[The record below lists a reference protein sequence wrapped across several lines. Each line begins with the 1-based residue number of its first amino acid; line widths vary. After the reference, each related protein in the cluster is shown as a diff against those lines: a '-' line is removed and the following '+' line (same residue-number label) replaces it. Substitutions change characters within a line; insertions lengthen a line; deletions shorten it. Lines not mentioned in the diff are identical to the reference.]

1 MNWKNGLLIVGIS
14 ATTAL
19 ASVWG
24 YGKFIENQ
32 QAGIQ
37 EQGKL
42 PVNYAGFF
50 GGNNNAASAAV
61 DFTAAATTG
70 TPAVVHIKTRT
81 KAKQIS
87 SSQRQRNPFMDMFG
101 DDFGD
106 FFGGPRIQPEQ
117 RASGSGVIIT
127 DDGYIVTNNHVID
140 GADEIN
146 VTLANKK
153 SYKATLIGQDPNSDL
168 AVIKIEGKSLP
179 YIVYGNSD
187 EAKLGQWVLA
197 IGYPFSLDVTVTA
210 GIISAKAR
218 SIDINGRQGANPI
231 ESFIQTDAAVNPGNS
246 GGALINTN
254 GELIGINSAIAS
266 PTGSYAGY
274 SYAIPVNMVK
284 KIVTDIVKFGTVQ
297 RAYIGIS
304 YPKEN
309 LTDEAKRELEKEL
322 GTAYKEGEGVYITDT
337 PEGGAAAIAGLKKG
351 DIITKIQGVTITSGP
366 ELQEQVARYKPGD
379 KVTVQYKRGGKE
391 NTVTITLKNKAGNT
405 DIVRSSS
412 VIEKLGGELVNLD
425 KKVATANDVPGGV
438 LVKKV
443 GNGLLSKSRME
454 DGFVITGIN
463 GKEIVNLDELKIALG
478 NIKSGTIRIDGFYPG
493 FEGRYTYPL
502 QITEE

>member
-14 ATTAL
+14 ASTAL

-24 YGKFIENQ
+24 YGKYMKNQ

-42 PVNYAGFF
+42 PVNYAGFMS
-50 GGNNNAASAAV
+50 GANNAANNAI

-87 SSQRQRNPFMDMFG
+87 SSQRQRNPFSDMFG

-127 DDGYIVTNNHVID
+127 EDGYIVTNNHVID

-168 AVIKIEGKSLP
+168 AVIKIEGKAFP

-187 EAKLGQWVLA
+187 DAKLGQWVLA

-309 LTDEAKRELEKEL
+309 LSDEAKRELEKEL

-337 PEGGAAAIAGLKKG
+337 PEGGAAASAGLKKG
-351 DIITKIQGVTITSGP
+351 DIITKIQGVNITSGP

-391 NTVTITLKNKAGNT
+391 NSVTITLKNKAGNT
-405 DIVRSSS
+405 DLVRRSS

-478 NIKSGTIRIDGFYPG
+478 NIKTGTIRIDGFYPG